1 MMHWRLG
8 IRMLLLAGLLAAV
21 AATAQA
27 EQRPF
32 VFDRAHSQINFVADA
47 LLISAHGYFERFD
60 GEIQIDRQDL
70 ENSSIRLVIEASS
83 INTRNERRDNHLR
96 SADFFDAANHPQ
108 ITFTSTA
115 IRRVDEKNVVITGE
129 LTIRGNTRTI
139 EVPTQI
145 VFLRDTGGRFRGQ
158 FQINRKEFG
167 INYNSTMNPID
178 DLVTVQFDFHLV
190 DQQAM
195 EQRRQQQQQRQP
207 GNPGL

>member
-1 MMHWRLG
+1 MRHSRLG
-8 IRMLLLAGLLAAV
+8 IRLLFLAGLLAAV

-27 EQRPF
+27 ERQPF

-60 GEIQIDRQDL
+60 GEIQIDRQNL
-70 ENSSIRLVIEASS
+70 GNSSIRLVIEAAS

-129 LTIRGNTRTI
+129 LTIRGNTRMI

-145 VFLRDTGGRFRGQ
+145 VFLRDTSGRFRGQ

-167 INYNSTMNPID
+167 VNYNSTLNPIED
-178 DLVTVQFDFHLV
+178 VVTVQFDFHLV

-195 EQRRQQQQQRQP
+195 EQRRQQQQRQP